1 MKKIHITLV
10 GAQPAPIY
18 NGIIATS
25 PHKIIYIYS
34 NSENSYNSLKVLKKE
49 LKIDADEIQLDVT
62 NPTKI
67 KYCAEQLADIY
78 KNHEVTVNITS
89 GLKSWAYWFSVV
101 FAQCENASV
110 IYFDQNNVLWNY
122 RTMQSSTDFNFD
134 MHTLFRLYGNPIENN
149 YTPFSR
155 YTPQDFETIKI
166 IEEIRESNFSAFK
179 ELTSTLSIDD
189 NNILR
194 NNDTGKFVKENSSV
208 RWDRPNNKV
217 IFNINN
223 KSTTISSPHVVDLT
237 FHTAW
242 FELKVAQILSKWDK
256 AKEICLNCRFPF
268 NAKFDKNE
276 VDIIVNTGNK
286 ILFVEC
292 KTQIAN
298 TTDIDK
304 FRSVIKG
311 YGGIGSKGL
320 FITDSKMKAIAKKKC
335 KEHNILYFSLG
346 NEHLL
351 MSTEKALFRLLNNE
365 LYNINAK

>member
-18 NGIIATS
+18 NGIIAIS

-34 NSENSYNSLKVLKKE
+34 QSKNSRITLSTLKNE

-67 KYCAEQLADIY
+67 KYCAEQLAEIY
-78 KNHEVTVNITS
+78 KDHEVTVNISS

-101 FAQCENASV
+101 FAQYENASV

-149 YTPFSR
+149 YTPFSQ
-155 YTPQDFETIKI
+155 YTPQDFEI
-166 IEEIRESNFSAFK
+166 IEKIEKVRKSNFLAFK
-179 ELTSTLSIDD
+179 ELTATLSIEE

-194 NNDTGKFVKENSSV
+194 NNNTGKFIKENSSV

-223 KSTTISSPHVVDLT
+223 KSTTISSPHAVDLA

-256 AKEICLNCRFPF
+256 AKEICMNCRFPF
-268 NAKFDKNE
+268 NADFDKNE

-304 FRSVIKG
+304 FRSVIKE

-320 FITDSKMKAIAKKKC
+320 FITDTKMKPMAKKKC
-335 KEHNILYFSLG
+335 KDHNIISFSL
-346 NEHLL
+346 NDKHKMKNYEN
-351 MSTEKALFRLLNNE
+351 ALFELLDNE